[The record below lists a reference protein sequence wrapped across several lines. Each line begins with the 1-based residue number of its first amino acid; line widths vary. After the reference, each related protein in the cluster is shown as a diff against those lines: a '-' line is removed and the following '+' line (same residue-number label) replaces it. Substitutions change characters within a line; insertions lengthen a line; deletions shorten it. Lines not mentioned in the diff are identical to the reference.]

1 MLPPSQLAFDW
12 LLPVVRRRP
21 PRAWRRPRVP
31 RAPRRAPR
39 PRRRPVPSEQAPISW
54 PRPDWRDGPLAWV
67 IELGRRRRRG
77 EAARPKTRGECDG
90 VPRPCPFVG
99 CRHHL
104 WIWDAG
110 EQLDHQPVD
119 PGDLE
124 HSCALD
130 IADEVAA
137 KDRVV
142 NLHDLG
148 VLMRKR
154 KETVLA
160 VNREATQNLRNAL
173 EEGDRTL

>member
-1 MLPPSQLAFDW
+1 M
-12 LLPVVRRRP
+12 
-21 PRAWRRPRVP
+21 
-31 RAPRRAPR
+31 
-39 PRRRPVPSEQAPISW
+39 
-54 PRPDWRDGPLAWV
+54 
-67 IELGRRRRRG
+67 
-77 EAARPKTRGECDG
+77 
-90 VPRPCPFVG
+90 PRPCPFVG

-119 PGDLE
+119 PGELE
-124 HSCALD
+124 RSSCALD

-154 KETVLA
+154 KETVLQT
-160 VNREATQNLRNAL
+160 VKEAQESLRRGL
-173 EEGDRTL
+173 GDDGSRVL